1 LMQTDPRHSG
11 DLSHDSALPAAH
23 QMVVPALTKRVFASP
38 ARSDAQRRA
47 VSIDPAARTARG
59 AYRNLS
65 SASVGLELGLSVLIG
80 LGIGMYLD
88 RQAGTGPWLMLLF
101 LCFGF
106 VAGFRGVLRAVR
118 REDRHA
124 EEAARG

>member
-1 LMQTDPRHSG
+1 MQTDPRHSG
-11 DLSHDSALPAAH
+11 DLSHDSAQPAAH
-23 QMVVPALTKRVFASP
+23 HTVVTPLTKSVITAG
-38 ARSDAQRRA
+38 RA
-47 VSIDPAARTARG
+47 VAIDPAARVARG

-88 RQAGTGPWLMLLF
+88 REAGTGPWLMLLF

-124 EEAARG
+124 EEAAHG